1 MQMLTAI
8 QIEYGEVSILGE
20 RHITLVRHAFRVM
33 EAHGGCQTY
42 NRGQI
47 CLEITPGN
55 T

>member
-8 QIEYGEVSILGE
+8 QIEYGEAPILGE
-20 RHITLVRHAFRVM
+20 RHISLVRRAFRVT
-33 EAHGGCQTY
+33 EAPGGCQTY
-42 NRGQI
+42 NRGQV